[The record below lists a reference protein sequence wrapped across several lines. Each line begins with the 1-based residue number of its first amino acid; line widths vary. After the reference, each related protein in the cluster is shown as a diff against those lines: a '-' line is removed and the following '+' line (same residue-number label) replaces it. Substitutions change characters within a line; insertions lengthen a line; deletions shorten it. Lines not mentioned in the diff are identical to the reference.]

1 MTWPTV
7 PIVTTAM
14 DAGTDTPP
22 RDQIKAMADAINDMI
37 ATPPAAGVG
46 RLLGVQ
52 KFLTAGSFSYTP
64 TAGTTRVV
72 LEVRGGGGSGAGT
85 IAAAAGQ
92 ATHGGPGGA
101 GGYGLFL
108 MDVDFA
114 SAAVV
119 VGAGGAGAGAG
130 ANGTDGGTTTVAMG
144 PTGRIALAE
153 GGRAGTCSV
162 ALVTFPY
169 ASYTFGSGGSGGA
182 ILTPLPGDFVIKS
195 QAGGSGHASL
205 ALNASFQCV
214 GHGGVPFGFGPKGGF
229 EYTGASSPG
238 WSITEPG
245 SGAGGR
251 GYGNSAGGA
260 ARSNG
265 GTGASGSVV
274 VWEYA

>member
-37 ATPPAAGVG
+37 ATPPSAGVG
-46 RLLGVQ
+46 RLLDVQ
-52 KFLTAGSFSYTP
+52 KFTTAGSFTYTP
-64 TAGTTRVV
+64 TAGTTRLVI
-72 LEVRGGGGSGAGT
+72 EIRGGGGSGAGT

-101 GGYGLFL
+101 GGYGMFL
-108 MDVDFA
+108 VDVDFA

-130 ANGTDGGTTTVAMG
+130 AGGTAGGNSTVTLG
-144 PTGRIALAE
+144 STGRIAIAY
-153 GGRAGTCSV
+153 GGAAGTCSA

-169 ASYTFGSGGSGGA
+169 ASTTFGNGGSPGALILPLANDRVIKAAYGGA
-182 ILTPLPGDFVIKS
+182 
-195 QAGGSGHASL
+195 GHASL

-214 GHGGVPFGFGPKGGF
+214 GHGGIPYGYPPSGGF
-229 EYTGASSPG
+229 EYTGASAPG
-238 WSITEPG
+238 WSVGDVG

-251 GYGNSAGGA
+251 GYANSAGGA

-265 GTGASGSVV
+265 VGAPGGSVIF
-274 VWEYA
+274 WEYA